1 MDEHKHGSGGLRASE
16 GTFYGEIEREKE
28 LRAGSGKRGQV
39 SQSQRADMRCNDVLR
54 AAQTSETQILAHAI
68 IERDEEE
75 SEILTRELSV
85 CGWEESS
92 LG

>member
-1 MDEHKHGSGGLRASE
+1 
-16 GTFYGEIEREKE
+16 
-28 LRAGSGKRGQV
+28 
-39 SQSQRADMRCNDVLR
+39 MRCNDVLR

-75 SEILTRELSV
+75 SEIVTRELSV

-92 LG
+92 LC